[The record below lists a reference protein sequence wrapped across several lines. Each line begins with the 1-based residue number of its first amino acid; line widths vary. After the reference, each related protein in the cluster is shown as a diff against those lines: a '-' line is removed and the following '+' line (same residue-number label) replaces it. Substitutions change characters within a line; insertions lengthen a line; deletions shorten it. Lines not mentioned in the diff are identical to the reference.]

1 MKTTPLFVLLILL
14 VFSCSKDDTS
24 DTLTNIPDKEARI
37 YAGGKTTIF
46 SNTSFSFDNP
56 APNLNEKNLALHLA
70 GDMQFEQAFVTAP
83 SEVNPGLG
91 AQFNNTSCISCH
103 PKDGRAGF
111 PSDINSRSGFFLRTS
126 IPGTDAHGGPN
137 PTPGFGGQLQ
147 NHAIYGKQPEV
158 KFTITYQDLPIHFKD
173 GSTVILKKPTYG
185 ISDSYIPMP
194 SQAMFSPRIG
204 PPVYGLGLLEAI
216 TAADLLKRED
226 ILDIDK
232 DEISGKANRV
242 WDPVSKTHKIGRFGW
257 KGGAPSVMV
266 QSAGAYNG
274 DMGITSPLFPNEADA
289 GQANGSPLEQV
300 APEIS
305 QEILNQ
311 IEVYCQTLAVPAARN
326 LDDPE
331 VIQGFQIFKDA
342 NCVACHTP
350 KYITGVIKG
359 VPAISNQTIY
369 PYTDLLLHDMG
380 DDLADN
386 RPEFLADGNE
396 WQTRP
401 LWGIGLT
408 NLVNGHTN
416 FLHDGRARNLEEAI
430 LWHGGE
436 AENSRNYYTDLT
448 KKERAAL
455 IAFLNAI

>member
-1 MKTTPLFVLLILL
+1 MKHISLIAATILL
-14 VFSCSKDDTS
+14 LSSCTKDDNHNLTS
-24 DTLTNIPDKEARI
+24 IPDKEARL

-46 SNTSFSFDNP
+46 ENTSFSFDNP
-56 APNLNEKNLALHLA
+56 APNLSEHNLDMHLS
-70 GDMQFEQAFVTAP
+70 GDMQFEQAFITAP
-83 SEVNPGLG
+83 AEINPGLG
-91 AQFNNTSCISCH
+91 AQFNNTSCIACH

-111 PSDINSRSGFFLRTS
+111 PTNINSRSGFFLRAS

-137 PTPGFGGQLQ
+137 PIPGFGGQLQ

-173 GSTVILKKPTYG
+173 GSTIILKKPIYG
-185 ISDSYIPMP
+185 VTDSYIPMP
-194 SQAMFSPRIG
+194 SDAMFSPRIG
-204 PPVYGLGLLEAI
+204 PPVFGLGLLEAI
-216 TAADLLKRED
+216 TETDLLKKED
-226 ILDIDK
+226 ILDLDQ

-242 WDPVSKTHKIGRFGW
+242 WDPVSKTLKIGRFGW

-289 GQANGSPLEQV
+289 GQSNGNPLAQK
-300 APEIS
+300 APEIT
-305 QEILNQ
+305 QEILDQ
-311 IEVYCQTLAVPAARN
+311 IEVYCQTLAVPAARG
-326 LDDPE
+326 LDDPQ
-331 VIQGFQIFKDA
+331 VIRGYQIFEDA

-350 KYITGVIKG
+350 KHITGVISG
-359 VPAISNQTIY
+359 VAAISNQTIY

-416 FLHDGRARNLEEAI
+416 FLHDGRARNIEEAV

-436 AENSRNYYTDLT
+436 AKNSRKYYTDL
-448 KKERAAL
+448 KKRDREAL

>member
-1 MKTTPLFVLLILL
+1 MKASVILVLFIFLIS
-14 VFSCSKDDTS
+14 SCSKDDTT
-24 DTLTNIPDKEARI
+24 DILTNIPDMEERL
-37 YAGGKTTIF
+37 YAGGETTIF
-46 SNTSFSFDNP
+46 ANTSFSFDNP
-56 APNLNEKNLALHLA
+56 APNLNNKNLDLHLA

-83 SEVNPGLG
+83 SLVNPGLG
-91 AQFNNTSCISCH
+91 AQFNNTSCIACH

-111 PSDINSRSGFFLRTS
+111 PTDINSRSGFFLRTS

-158 KFTITYQDLPIHFKD
+158 KFTITYQDLPVHFKD
-173 GSTVILKKPTYG
+173 GSTVILKKPIYG
-185 ISDSYIPMP
+185 VADSYIPMP
-194 SQAMFSPRIG
+194 SNTMFSPRIG

-216 TAADLLKRED
+216 TEVDLLKKED
-226 ILDIDK
+226 VLDVDE

-242 WDPVSKTHKIGRFGW
+242 WDPVSNTHKIGRFGW

-274 DMGITSPLFPNEADA
+274 DMGITSPLFPIEADA
-289 GQANGSPLEQV
+289 GQTNGSPSEQK

-305 QEILNQ
+305 QEILDQ

-326 LDDPE
+326 LDDPQ
-331 VIQGFQIFKDA
+331 VIQGFQLFEDA
-342 NCVACHTP
+342 NCIACHTP
-350 KYITGVIKG
+350 KHITGNISG

-380 DDLADN
+380 DELADN

-436 AENSRNYYTDLT
+436 AKKSQEYYTDLT
-448 KKERAAL
+448 KKDRDAL
-455 IAFLNAI
+455 LAFLNAI

>member
-1 MKTTPLFVLLILL
+1 MKNSLLFTLLLL
-14 VFSCSKDDTS
+14 GLFSCVKDDINDTS
-24 DTLTNIPDKEARI
+24 TSIPDKEART

-46 SNTSFSFDNP
+46 ANTSFSFDNP
-56 APNLNEKNLALHLA
+56 APNLSSDNLAMHLA

-83 SEVNPGLG
+83 AAVNPGLG

-103 PKDGRAGF
+103 PKDGRARF
-111 PSDINSRSGFFLRTS
+111 PQDINSNSGFFLRTS
-126 IPGTDAHGGPN
+126 IPGTDIHGGPN

-147 NHAIYGKQPEV
+147 NHAIYGKTPEV
-158 KFTITYQDLPIHFKD
+158 KFTISYQDLPVHFKD
-173 GSTVILKKPTYG
+173 GTTIILQKPIYG
-185 ISDSYIPMP
+185 ITDSYIPMP
-194 SQAMFSPRIG
+194 AQAMFSPRIG

-216 TAADLLKRED
+216 KASDLLKNED
-226 ILDIDK
+226 VLDENE

-242 WDPVSKTHKIGRFGW
+242 WDPVSKTHQIGRFGW

-266 QSAGAYNG
+266 QSAGAYHG
-274 DMGITSPLFPNEADA
+274 DMGLTSPLFPHEADA
-289 GQANGSPLEQV
+289 GQTNGSPL
-300 APEIS
+300 ALSTPEIS
-305 QEILNQ
+305 QEILDQ
-311 IEVYCQTLAVPAARN
+311 IEIYCQTLAVPAARN
-326 LDDPE
+326 LDDPM
-331 VIQGFQIFKDA
+331 VIQGFQIFEDA
-342 NCVACHTP
+342 NCVACHIP
-350 KYITGVIKG
+350 KHITGIIQG

-386 RPEFLADGNE
+386 RPEFLANGNE

-436 AENSRNYYTDLT
+436 AKKSKEYYTDLT
-448 KKERAAL
+448 KKERTSL
-455 IAFLNAI
+455 LAFLNAI